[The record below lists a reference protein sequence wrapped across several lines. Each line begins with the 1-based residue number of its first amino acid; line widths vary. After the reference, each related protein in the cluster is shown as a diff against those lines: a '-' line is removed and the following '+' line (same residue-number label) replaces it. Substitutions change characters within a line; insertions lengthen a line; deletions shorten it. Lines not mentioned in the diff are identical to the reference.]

1 MKMIPDPT
9 GRFPERPH
17 YEIEELEQ
25 ECERIMESF
34 LLSRYGQYSIPVPT
48 EALVELLERETT
60 EVNLY
65 CDLSAEGEE
74 VHGVTEFFPGQ
85 KPNVSIAREL
95 SYQHWREHRKRS
107 TLPHEYGHVH
117 WHTWLFDRYCN
128 RRERHKCLRAQIVLA
143 SGEIDWMEWQA
154 GYISGAM
161 LMPRS
166 RMQLHV
172 AAFRAERGVEGRL
185 DEESIEGQLLIQ
197 RTSELFKVSPE
208 AARVRLRQLG
218 YLLS

>member
-1 MKMIPDPT
+1 MKMIPDRT

-17 YEIEELEQ
+17 YEIDELEE
-25 ECERIMESF
+25 ECERIIESF
-34 LLSRYGQYSIPVPT
+34 LLIRYGQYAIPVPT
-48 EALVELLERETT
+48 EALVALLERDAAD
-60 EVNLY
+60 VNVY
-65 CDLSAEGEE
+65 CDLSEEGEE

-95 SYQHWREHRKRS
+95 SFQHWREHRKRS

-117 WHTWLFDRYCN
+117 WHAWLFDRYSK
-128 RRERHKCLRAQIVLA
+128 RQERHKCLRAEIVLA

-154 GYISGAM
+154 GYISGAL

-172 AAFRAERGVEGRL
+172 AAVGSERGVEGRL
-185 DEESIEGQLLIQ
+185 DGESIDGQVLIQ
-197 RTSELFKVSPE
+197 RTSELFNVSPE
-208 AARVRLRQLG
+208 AAGVRLRQLG
-218 YLLS
+218 HLRS

>member
-34 LLSRYGQYSIPVPT
+34 LLRRYGQYSIPVPT

-65 CDLSAEGEE
+65 CDLSGEGEE

>member
-1 MKMIPDPT
+1 MKMIPDRT

-25 ECERIMESF
+25 ECEHIMESF

-65 CDLSAEGEE
+65 CDLSGEGEE

-117 WHTWLFDRYCN
+117 WHTWLFDRYCK
-128 RRERHKCLRAQIVLA
+128 RHERHKCLRDEIVTA
-143 SGEIDWMEWQA
+143 SGDIDWMEWQA

-166 RMQLHV
+166 RVQLHV